1 MNKKKVVVAAI
12 IAYLVAENG
21 YQIKRNRI
29 LKSEVTYHKARADFM
44 TTGFRRA
51 LKYIPISQL
60 GEAQK
65 EIDTDISFELIAM
78 LNEDIGE

>member
-21 YQIKRNRI
+21 YLIKRNHI
-29 LKSEVTYHKARADFM
+29 LKSEVTFHKARADFM
-44 TTGFRRA
+44 KAGFRTA
-51 LKYIPISQL
+51 IKYIPISQL

-78 LNEDIGE
+78 LNEDIGK